1 MSQREELW
9 MQVESLAK
17 NNPEWP
23 KMCGQ
28 MDNLSISS
36 SQNEFEENE
45 NCDLTYDKLEQESR
59 QPQIQQQTAQDTRE
73 VSQILVVVKKYL
85 RKIRGIEIKFPH
97 TVLKNILRVHSCIDN
112 VYSLLSIVY

>member
-1 MSQREELW
+1 

-17 NNPEWP
+17 SNPEWP
-23 KMCGQ
+23 KLVGQ

-59 QPQIQQQTAQDTRE
+59 QQQIQPQQQQTAQETRE
-73 VSQILVVVKKYL
+73 VSQFMCTK
-85 RKIRGIEIKFPH
+85 
-97 TVLKNILRVHSCIDN
+97 
-112 VYSLLSIVY
+112 